1 MIISVTTSNADLI
14 QCVHS
19 DHLQAKMMCV
29 ADGCKIKYVYMYVYV
44 YVCVNVNLCGGCVC
58 LG

>member
-19 DHLQAKMMCV
+19 DHLQAKMMFV
-29 ADGCKIKYVYMYVYV
+29 ADSCKVKYVYMYV

-58 LG
+58 LR

>member
-14 QCVHS
+14 QCVHG
-19 DHLQAKMMCV
+19 DQLHALMMCV
-29 ADGCKIKYVYMYVYV
+29 AYSCEVKCAYMNMYV

>member
-19 DHLQAKMMCV
+19 DQLHAWMMCV
-29 ADGCKIKYVYMYVYV
+29 DASCKVKYVYMYVYV
-44 YVCVNVNLCGGCVC
+44 YVCVNLCGGCVC

>member
-19 DHLQAKMMCV
+19 DQLHAWMMCV
-29 ADGCKIKYVYMYVYV
+29 DASCKVKCVYVYMYV
-44 YVCVNVNLCGGCVC
+44 CVNVKLCGGCVC